1 MTQGASNQEQQDRCE
16 NAELCQ
22 NIYRQNR
29 HSEAAFFK
37 IFRLPAIGWAQQHI
51 DNLCDA
57 EDLAHDAL
65 LTVLQRL
72 RARPLKNPSALPGF
86 IRRTVAYTAIGFI
99 RKQSRRR
106 THTIGDWPEHL
117 SPVEDQSFSSLAL
130 AQECREVRTL
140 VGELTQSRDRELL
153 RMKFFEDRPKSDIC
167 ETLQVSPA
175 QFDRLFYRAKKRL
188 RDLVEQTGDWAPG
201 RT

>member
-1 MTQGASNQEQQDRCE
+1 MTQGALTQEQQNHCE

-22 NIYRQNR
+22 NIYQQNK
-29 HSEAAFFK
+29 HSEAAFFQT
-37 IFRLPAIGWAQQHI
+37 FRLPAIDWTKQHI
-51 DNLCDA
+51 DNRCDA

-72 RARPLKNPSALPGF
+72 RASPLKNPSALPGF

-106 THTIGDWPEHL
+106 TQTIGDWPEDL

-130 AQECREVRTL
+130 AQERREVRTL
-140 VGELTQSRDRELL
+140 VDELTQSRDRELL

-167 ETLQVSPA
+167 ETLQVSSA
-175 QFDRLFYRAKKRL
+175 QFDRLCYRAKKRL